1 MTWKRKLGVLPPARP
16 KLITEFRAEWG
27 TLRVTIVNNG
37 WGEGFAMY
45 PMISVAGVFTVAML
59 AIIGAGP
66 ALAAYGALALDET
79 TLKYGLSS
87 NQDTQATADD
97 VALKQCA
104 SSKCKIAFRTVAREC
119 GAIAI
124 DENITAWGGAK
135 RPQRTSAGL
144 AANRNCQRRTKSQC
158 KIRSIECNR

>member
-1 MTWKRKLGVLPPARP
+1 MLFKTAYSQSP
-16 KLITEFRAEWG
+16 KHVKKPGSL
-27 TLRVTIVNNG
+27 
-37 WGEGFAMY
+37 GEGFAMH

-59 AIIGAGP
+59 AIDAGP

-97 VALKQCA
+97 VALKQCG

-119 GAIAI
+119 GAIAK

-135 RPQRTSAGL
+135 RPQRASAGL
-144 AANRNCQRRTKSQC
+144 AAHRNCQRRTKSQC